1 MFGFGLKA
9 KTERVL
15 SDVFFHTVAP
25 SMRPIFNGIVAQGKG
40 SGQNEYS
47 IAFLFMMITMN
58 SLVEPFES
66 HGMMIDTYN
75 DSTDEEKETVKKF
88 IEGHAARILKN
99 LHLANSPESD
109 IKEMLQPILEKVG
122 LAESEA
128 LPEEHLEGSVS
139 REDSEE
145 GDGKLSKLM
154 EFLEI
159 YKSILLMHLT
169 FIDVCEGTKYL
180 SDYQKKF
187 VLGLQYLGVADF
199 LGQTLE
205 ADDMTVMAAFTVKTI
220 DAGPDAIF
228 GWDAAMAGQMFRRM
242 TDVQTESWAQKIMIN
257 GGQSA
262 QSQFSQEDA
271 ADKLPLLA
279 VYEDQEL
286 MKEVARNILPE

>member
-15 SDVFFHTVAP
+15 SDIFFYSVAP
-25 SMRPIFNGIVAQGKG
+25 SMRPVFNGLVSQGK
-40 SGQNEYS
+40 SMGQNEFS
-47 IAFLFMMITMN
+47 IAFYYMMIMMN
-58 SLVEPFES
+58 SLIEPFEVE
-66 HGMMIDTYN
+66 GMMIDSFN
-75 DSTDEEKETVKKF
+75 DKTDKEKETVKTF
-88 IEGHAARILKN
+88 IKDHSDRILKN
-99 LHLANSPESD
+99 LHHANSPESD

-122 LAESEA
+122 LAESET
-128 LPEEHLEGSVS
+128 LPEEHEEDSVSQEGS
-139 REDSEE
+139 ED
-145 GDGKLSKLM
+145 DGKLSKLM

-205 ADDMTVMAAFTVKTI
+205 ADDMTVMAAFAAKTA

-228 GWDAAMAGQMFRRM
+228 GWDISEAGQMFRRM

-262 QSQFSQEDA
+262 QSQFSQKDD

-279 VYEDQEL
+279 VYEDLEL
-286 MKEVARNILPE
+286 MKEVARNLLPE

>member
-15 SDVFFHTVAP
+15 SDVFFHSVAP
-25 SMRPIFNGIVAQGKG
+25 SMRPIFDGIVAQGKG
-40 SGQNEYS
+40 LGQNEYS
-47 IAFLFMMITMN
+47 IAFLFMMVTMN

-99 LHLANSPESD
+99 LHLANSPEKD
-109 IKEMLQPILEKVG
+109 ITDMLEPILEKVG
-122 LAESEA
+122 LAESET
-128 LPEEHLEGSVS
+128 LPEESAEDSVS
-139 REDSEE
+139 QEDSEE
-145 GDGKLSKLM
+145 GDEKLTKLM

-262 QSQFSQEDA
+262 QSQFSQKDD

-279 VYEDQEL
+279 VYEDLEL
-286 MKEVARNILPE
+286 MKEVARNLLPE